1 MTIKRLTLLDCTL
14 RDGGYYNNWDFSKD
28 LIEDYLKAMS
38 SAKIEFVEL
47 GFRFYKKDIYLGP
60 CAYTTPFFLESLN
73 IPKDLKIG
81 IMINA
86 ADIVSN
92 KLSKTDID
100 HHFFQFSNKN
110 KIEFVRFACH
120 LKEVPNII
128 PYCNKLK
135 KMGIIVGLN
144 LMQISEI
151 NDSDLEKVSKLI
163 SKSEIDIFYFAD
175 SLGNLE
181 PKDIKHIYNTIRK
194 KWKKNI
200 GFHAHDNMGRA
211 LINCVAAVNNGI
223 NWIDSTVTGMGRGAG
238 NAKTELALLEF
249 SKFSKKGRDISLL
262 LKLIDETFVPMK
274 NEYGWGSNP
283 YYYLAGQFSIHPTYI
298 QSMQNDL
305 KLSSEEILTAIENL
319 KKRDGR
325 VFNKSFIE
333 TGDSFYNK
341 RSSGTWDPY
350 KVIKGRDVLIIGS
363 GPGSIN
369 HSKAI
374 ENFIKKKKP
383 FVIALNTQKTI
394 NEKLINLRVCCY
406 TLRIMSDTKEFKK
419 LSQPLVLPFDS
430 LPLHQKNKYK
440 KIKIYNYGLEIKKD
454 KFKFMKK
461 STITPNSLTI
471 CYALSIANSGK
482 AKQIFASGLDG
493 YKIGDRRGIEM
504 EDTLKIYNGLKKKSK
519 LIAITPT
526 RYKINS
532 TSIYA
537 F

>member
-1 MTIKRLTLLDCTL
+1 MNIKKLTLLDCTL

-38 SAKIEFVEL
+38 AAKIEYVEL

-73 IPKDLKIG
+73 IPKNLKIG

-86 ADIVSN
+86 SDIVSN
-92 KLSKTDID
+92 KLSKADID
-100 HHFFQFSNKN
+100 RHFFQFSNKN
-110 KIEFVRFACH
+110 KITFVRFACH
-120 LKEVPNII
+120 LKEVTKII

-135 KMGIIVGLN
+135 KMGLIVGLN

-151 NDSDLEKVSKLI
+151 NDNELEKVSKLI
-163 SKSEIDIFYFAD
+163 STSGVDIFYFAD

-181 PKDIKHIYNTIRK
+181 PKNIKHISQVIK
-194 KWKKNI
+194 KNWKKNI

-238 NAKTELALLEF
+238 NVKTELALLEF
-249 SKFSKKGRDISLL
+249 SKLLKKDKNISLL
-262 LKLIDETFVPMK
+262 LKLIDETFNPIK

-305 KLSSEEILTAIENL
+305 KLNSEEILEAIENL

-333 TGDSFYNK
+333 TGDNLYNK
-341 RSSGTWDPY
+341 KSSGTWNAY
-350 KVIKGRDVLIIGS
+350 STIKGRDVLIIGS
-363 GPGSIN
+363 GPGSIK

-383 FVIALNTQKTI
+383 FVIALNTQKSI
-394 NEKLINLRVCCY
+394 SERLINLRVCCY

-419 LSQPLVLPFDS
+419 LSQPLVLPLDS
-430 LPLHQKNKYK
+430 LPLQQKNKYK
-440 KIKIYNYGLEIKKD
+440 RIKVYNYGLEIKKN
-454 KFKFMKK
+454 KFKFMKN
-461 STITPNSLTI
+461 SAIAPNSLTI

-482 AKQIFASGLDG
+482 AKKIYASGLDG
-493 YKIGDRRGIEM
+493 YETGDRRGIEM
-504 EDTLKIYNGLKKKSK
+504 EETLKIYHELIKKSE